1 MSQVRIH
8 CWSCVETVAVAEQD
22 PQKGLLASGWALS
35 HGETYCPACAKARGL
50 EVEPSVDAAAPSGQ
64 ASLEPFPVS
73 AVSGE
78 GRLSRSL
85 RMMSASFRVL
95 REDPGLCV
103 FPIVS
108 LLLSVVVGAIFF
120 GNSVPSGGGGRVA
133 ASRQAIVVASLIAAY
148 PLSFISIYCGV
159 ALAAVLGARLD
170 GRSMSVGEGWSA
182 ANERIGAIAVWALI
196 VCSVGAILRLLEERL
211 PLAGRIAAGIFGM
224 AWSLATL
231 FAIPVLAYEQRS
243 PLETIARSTEIFK
256 RRWGAQIG
264 GSFGIGAAG
273 AILTIP
279 FVVVLLIGASRPTG
293 GAALIVIGGAGMF
306 AAVALTGALEQIYR
320 VFVYRNAV
328 GLDTAGGPFEQSDL
342 RQPLSR
348 RGR

>member
-1 MSQVRIH
+1 MGLVRIH
-8 CWSCVETVAVAEQD
+8 CWSCAETVSVDEHD
-22 PQKGLLASGWALS
+22 PQKGLLAFGWGLS
-35 HGETYCPACAKARGL
+35 HGETYCSACAAARGL
-50 EVEPSVDAAAPSGQ
+50 EVQPATDAGAPPEQ

-73 AVSGE
+73 AISSE
-78 GRLSRSL
+78 SRLSRSL
-85 RMMSASFRVL
+85 RMMQASFRVL
-95 REDPGLCV
+95 REEPKLGV
-103 FPIVS
+103 FPVVS
-108 LLLSVVVGAIFF
+108 LVLSVLVGAIFF
-120 GNSVPSGGGGRVA
+120 GSSVPTGRAGVG
-133 ASRQAIVVASLIAAY
+133 ASRQAIVVISLIAAY
-148 PLSFISIYCGV
+148 PLSFVSIYCGV

-170 GRSMSVGEGWSA
+170 GKTMSIGEGWSA

-196 VCSVGAILRLLEERL
+196 VCTVGAILRLLEERL
-211 PLAGRIAAGIFGM
+211 PLAGRLAAGIFGM

-231 FAIPVLAYEQRS
+231 FAIPVPAYERRS
-243 PLETIARSTEIFK
+243 PLQTIGRSTEIFK

-279 FVVVLLIGASRPTG
+279 FVILLVIGASRPQG

-320 VFVYRNAV
+320 VFVYRSAV
-328 GLDTAGGPFEQSDL
+328 GLDTAAGPFEQSDL